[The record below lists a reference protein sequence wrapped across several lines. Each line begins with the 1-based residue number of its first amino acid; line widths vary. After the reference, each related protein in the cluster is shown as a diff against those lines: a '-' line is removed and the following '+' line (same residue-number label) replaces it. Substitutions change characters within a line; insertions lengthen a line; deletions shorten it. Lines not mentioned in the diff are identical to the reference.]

1 MKSLIFLFLACTC
14 DLHGAIERQ
23 LGWSIQNSFF
33 RVDTSSDEA
42 KTEGQIA
49 LLWLRAMATS
59 DPDYVELIYDA
70 FLPHN
75 IEVFQF
81 GQTE

>member
-1 MKSLIFLFLACTC
+1 MHLRSAWRIRKAVRLVNIRLL
-14 DLHGAIERQ
+14 
-23 LGWSIQNSFF
+23 F

-70 FLPHN
+70 LLPHN
-75 IEVFQF
+75 IEVFKF
-81 GQTE
+81 GQEE

>member
-1 MKSLIFLFLACTC
+1 MHLRFAWRIRKTVRLVNIRLL
-14 DLHGAIERQ
+14 
-23 LGWSIQNSFF
+23 F

-70 FLPHN
+70 LLPHN
-75 IEVFQF
+75 IEVFKF
-81 GQTE
+81 GQEE

>member
-1 MKSLIFLFLACTC
+1 MHLRSAWRIRKTVRLVNIKLL
-14 DLHGAIERQ
+14 
-23 LGWSIQNSFF
+23 F

-81 GQTE
+81 GQKE